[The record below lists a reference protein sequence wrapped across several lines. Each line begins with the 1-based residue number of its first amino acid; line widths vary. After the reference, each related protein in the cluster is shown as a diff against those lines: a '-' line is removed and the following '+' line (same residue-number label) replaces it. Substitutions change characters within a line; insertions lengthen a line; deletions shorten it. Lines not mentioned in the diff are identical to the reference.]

1 MQMQLDLE
9 ANQLTLIS
17 SDSRQSIQFSRRWE
31 CLLIDLIYRS
41 ALLPNQA
48 AVDIKSFS
56 VAAATRGQK
65 TPVTRMQ
72 MSRLISSIFQGF
84 DSIGQSQ
91 WIKRHFKFRQREKT
105 VGPWYWQLDE
115 LALIEPNEPSA
126 SKLNRFALSKI
137 KPRLT
142 VESQSKQ
149 IRTAL
154 LWFLNSD
161 ALAFDGEYDQALER
175 LEQADLSGLSDSA
188 IYLLELRRASW
199 LLLSGQLDEAE
210 STLQSSLKT
219 ATKLS
224 RPQQVWF
231 QFHAEILL
239 LRVRYAQ
246 NPSGNARMIESALT
260 AKPRAALQPSDAL
273 ALAAQSNLL
282 SLVQRRRME
291 SLYRPQERQLAKK
304 YWYRA
309 MDSLSTALI
318 GNLAVQSYELV
329 QRCSVNMAYLQ
340 QKALEMKLTTSI
352 DEVFNW
358 YACAFSWNNKF
369 NLSEN
374 SCWEYIMLAEFYL
387 LEPKV
392 QERFQAKEGPLH
404 WQGVRPDK
412 SDFYISALK
421 NARHLGAPDQIILAL
436 LNGYIFESRFGSS
449 KSAKTYANQ
458 WTAMCREHP
467 DHLKAL
473 ILQGY
478 ELPVELRPSVD

>member
-1 MQMQLDLE
+1 MQMTLDLD
-9 ANQLTLIS
+9 ANLLTLIGP
-17 SDSRQSIQFSRRWE
+17 DSRQSIQFSRRWE
-31 CLLIDLIYRS
+31 CLLIDLLYRS
-41 ALLPNQA
+41 ALLPNQVP
-48 AVDIKSFS
+48 VDIKTFS
-56 VAAATRGQK
+56 VAAAARGQK

-72 MSRLISSIFQGF
+72 MSRLITSIFQGF

-105 VGPWYWQLDE
+105 VGPWRWQTDK
-115 LALIEPNEPSA
+115 LALIEPIENSN
-126 SKLNRFALSKI
+126 SNLNRLSLSKI
-137 KPRLT
+137 TPRLT
-142 VESQSKQ
+142 IESQSKQ

-161 ALAFDGEYDQALER
+161 ALAFDGEYDQALEL
-175 LEQADLSGLSDSA
+175 LEQADLYGLSDSA
-188 IYLLELRRASW
+188 IHLLELRRARW
-199 LLLSGQLDEAE
+199 LLLSGQLDEAQ
-210 STLQSSLKT
+210 STLQSGLKS

-239 LRVRYAQ
+239 LKVRYAQ
-246 NPSGNARMIESALT
+246 NPAANARMIERALT
-260 AKPRAALQPSDAL
+260 AQPRSAMQPSDPL
-273 ALAAQSNLL
+273 ALAAQANLL

-291 SLYRPQERQLAKK
+291 SLNRTQERQLARK

-318 GNLAVQSYELV
+318 GNLAGQSYELV
-329 QRCSVNMAYLQ
+329 QSCSVNMAYLQ
-340 QKALEMKLTTSI
+340 QTALEMKLTTSI

-374 SCWEYIMLAEFYL
+374 SVWEYIMLAEFYL
-387 LEPKV
+387 FEPKV
-392 QERFQAKEGPLH
+392 QERFQAKESQLH

-412 SDFYISALK
+412 PEFYSSALK
-421 NARHLGAPDQIILAL
+421 NARRLGAPDQIILTL
-436 LNGYIFESRFGSS
+436 LNGYTFESRFGSR
-449 KSAKTYANQ
+449 KAAKTYANQ
-458 WTAMCREHP
+458 LTAVCREHP

-478 ELPVELRPSVD
+478 ELPIELWPSID